1 MWSCC
6 FCLFYD
12 NVGPNGVDN
21 VKMDNKWNNKEKK
34 KFKEFSKRGL
44 FLLDN
49 TYYKITTLGILLLLI
64 SMFFT
69 VIMRFNWN
77 NNLFYEDKS
86 SSSLI
91 FFVLLAL
98 ELIIFTIIIAF
109 IMLQQKSQKK
119 IFQLAYFDSLTDLP
133 NRKYFEDILP
143 DFVEEVKKYNY
154 KAALI
159 YIDLDNFKVVNDTI
173 GHALGDRLLKQI
185 GHLIRKCLRHSD
197 FVCRFEG
204 DEFVILLP
212 GINNKDDVISV
223 VERIIESLQIPFTSY
238 EKKFYITASIGI
250 AIYPDDSDDIYTIVK
265 YATMAM
271 NRAKENGKNGYCLF
285 ESHMN
290 TKLLEKYKLEED
302 LRQALINQE
311 FVLYY
316 QPQIDLMTGEMVGVE
331 ALIRWMHPE
340 KGCLSPLEFI
350 PLAEETGLI
359 VPIGEWVI
367 RAACNQSVKWQKRG
381 AKDLRISVNLSAR
394 QFQQPDLVD
403 MITEIIEETGMDPKL
418 LDLEITE
425 SVAMRDL
432 ELTKKV
438 LGELREKK
446 INISLDDFGT
456 GYSSLNYLKQLPI
469 NTVKIDKTFVD
480 NITNDINQQT
490 IAKAVIDLSHNME
503 LYVTAEG
510 VETWEQFNFLK
521 YQKCDKVQGY
531 LFSMPLPLE
540 EIEKIIFQDRNF
552 IDKSDLVL
560 SKSY

>member
-223 VERIIESLQIPFTSY
+223 VERIIESLQIP
-238 EKKFYITASIGI
+238 
-250 AIYPDDSDDIYTIVK
+250 
-265 YATMAM
+265 
-271 NRAKENGKNGYCLF
+271 
-285 ESHMN
+285 
-290 TKLLEKYKLEED
+290 LLLTRK
-302 LRQALINQE
+302 I
-311 FVLYY
+311 LYY
-316 QPQIDLMTGEMVGVE
+316 SKY
-331 ALIRWMHPE
+331 WNCH
-340 KGCLSPLEFI
+340 LS
-350 PLAEETGLI
+350 
-359 VPIGEWVI
+359 
-367 RAACNQSVKWQKRG
+367 R
-381 AKDLRISVNLSAR
+381 
-394 QFQQPDLVD
+394 
-403 MITEIIEETGMDPKL
+403 
-418 LDLEITE
+418 
-425 SVAMRDL
+425 
-432 ELTKKV
+432 
-438 LGELREKK
+438 
-446 INISLDDFGT
+446 
-456 GYSSLNYLKQLPI
+456 
-469 NTVKIDKTFVD
+469 
-480 NITNDINQQT
+480 
-490 IAKAVIDLSHNME
+490 
-503 LYVTAEG
+503 
-510 VETWEQFNFLK
+510 
-521 YQKCDKVQGY
+521 
-531 LFSMPLPLE
+531 
-540 EIEKIIFQDRNF
+540 
-552 IDKSDLVL
+552 
-560 SKSY
+560 